1 MGLVREPSV
10 DGPAVVGR
18 YALYDKIA
26 SGGMATVHFGRLI
39 GPIGFSRTVAIKRML
54 PQYVS
59 DPGFVSM
66 FVDEAR
72 LASRIRHPNVI
83 PTLDVVS
90 QENELFLVLDYVH
103 GETLSQLIKTLNAE
117 QRRIP
122 PAYAAA
128 IVCGMLHGLHAAHNV
143 RNARG
148 ELLGLVHR
156 DVSPQNV
163 LVGTDGMARLLDFG
177 VAKASG
183 RLQVTI
189 NGQIKGKLAY
199 MSPEQVRGTV
209 TPLSDVYAAAAVLW
223 EALTCQRLFQ
233 NTTWTNVAQMIV
245 QREVEPPSKLVAD
258 LPPGLDAVVM
268 RGLEKDPKKRFA
280 SAREMALAIEDCVQL
295 AATYEVGEWVERTA
309 KAMLAER
316 AQKLAE
322 IESRASE
329 SRLEALSMPLVR
341 AAVAAALEPATSDLA
356 TRPDAIPSTHSS
368 QVTMKE
374 EATVN
379 TPGTPLTQIS
389 SNDVIRQAAANK
401 PLVRWIGLSAS
412 VAFAAI
418 IVAFVVRQRPQL
430 APLGEDHGPEV
441 GAAAQPATTQTPAAP
456 PISNIESA
464 AEAPSN
470 TTSPVV
476 EALASS
482 AVSRKGSKKGGA
494 ASKKGDK
501 GEKADK
507 GEKVDCN
514 PPYVVDESHVRRMK
528 PGCQ

>member
-1 MGLVREPSV
+1 MSLEREPNAE
-10 DGPAVVGR
+10 GHAVVGR

-26 SGGMATVHFGRLI
+26 AGGMATVHFGRLL

-54 PQYVS
+54 PQFVS

-103 GETLSQLIKTLNAE
+103 GETLSQLIKTLHVE
-117 QRRIP
+117 QKRIP

-143 RNARG
+143 KNARG

-177 VAKASG
+177 VAKAAG

-189 NGQIKGKLAY
+189 NGQVKGKLAY
-199 MSPEQVRGTV
+199 MAPEQVRGTV
-209 TPLSDVYAAAAVLW
+209 TPQSDVYAAAAVLW
-223 EALTCQRLFQ
+223 EALTCERLFQ
-233 NTTWTNVAQMIV
+233 NTTWTNVAQVIL
-245 QREVEPPSKLVAD
+245 QRQVEPPSTVVPE

-268 RGLEKDPKKRFA
+268 RGLEKDPKKRFG

-329 SRLEALSMPLVR
+329 SRLAAVSMPLVER
-341 AAVAAALEPATSDLA
+341 APAAASVEPATSDLD
-356 TRPDAIPSTHSS
+356 TRPDNAIPIITHSS

-374 EATVN
+374 EATDN
-379 TPGTPLTQIS
+379 SPGTPLTQIS
-389 SNDVIRQAAANK
+389 SNEVIAGSPTRA
-401 PLVRWIGLSAS
+401 LFRWIGLSAAVS
-412 VAFAAI
+412 CAAVI
-418 IVAFVVRQRPQL
+418 TVLVMRQRPQL
-430 APLGEDHGPEV
+430 APELDQRLDFV
-441 GAAAQPATTQTPAAP
+441 AAAQPAAAVTAVPPPILSIEPAAAAP
-456 PISNIESA
+456 SA
-464 AEAPSN
+464 AASAAVEAP
-470 TTSPVV
+470 
-476 EALASS
+476 ASS
-482 AVSRKGSKKGGA
+482 AASSARKGTKRSSGP
-494 ASKKGDK
+494 ASKK
-501 GEKADK
+501 AD
-507 GEKVDCN
+507 CT
-514 PPYVVDESHVRRMK
+514 PPYILDENHVRRPK
-528 PGCQ
+528 PGCS

>member
-1 MGLVREPSV
+1 MTMGLDREPSP
-10 DGPAVVGR
+10 DGHAVVGR

-26 SGGMATVHFGRLI
+26 AGGMATVHFGRLL

-54 PQYVS
+54 PQFVS

-90 QENELFLVLDYVH
+90 QESELFLVLDYVH
-103 GETLSQLIKTLNAE
+103 GETLSQLIKTLHAE
-117 QRRIP
+117 KKRIP

-177 VAKASG
+177 VAKAAG

-189 NGQIKGKLAY
+189 NGQVKGKLAY
-199 MSPEQVRGTV
+199 MAPEQVRGTV
-209 TPLSDVYAAAAVLW
+209 TPQSDVYAAAAVLW
-223 EALTCQRLFQ
+223 EALTCERLFQ
-233 NTTWTNVAQMIV
+233 NTTWTNVAQVIL
-245 QREVEPPSKLVAD
+245 QREVEPPSTVVAD
-258 LPPGLDAVVM
+258 LPAGLDAVVM
-268 RGLEKDPKKRFA
+268 RGLEKDPKNRFA

-295 AATYEVGEWVERTA
+295 AAVYEVGEWVERTA

-322 IESRASE
+322 IEGRASE
-329 SRLEALSMPLVR
+329 SRMAAVSMPLVE
-341 AAVAAALEPATSDLA
+341 AAARGASAEPATSELA
-356 TRPDAIPSTHSS
+356 TRPDAAIPITTHSS

-374 EATVN
+374 EATDN
-379 TPGTPLTQIS
+379 SPGTPLTQIS
-389 SNDVIRQAAANK
+389 SNDVVPGGSSKA
-401 PLVRWIGLSAS
+401 LVRWIGLSAAVACAAVIS
-412 VAFAAI
+412 VVFL
-418 IVAFVVRQRPQL
+418 RQRPQL
-430 APLGEDHGPEV
+430 APVANDVAEMFAANQP
-441 GAAAQPATTQTPAAP
+441 AAAATVPPPILSIEPATDTPAA
-456 PISNIESA
+456 
-464 AEAPSN
+464 
-470 TTSPVV
+470 TTAQVV
-476 EALASS
+476 EAPASS
-482 AVSRKGSKKGGA
+482 APSSSKKSSKRGA
-494 ASKKGDK
+494 ASSTKKP
-501 GEKADK
+501 
-507 GEKVDCN
+507 DCT
-514 PPYVVDESHVRRMK
+514 PPYTVDENHIRRLK
-528 PGCQ
+528 PQCL

>member
-1 MGLVREPSV
+1 MGLDREPTP
-10 DGPAVVGR
+10 DGHALVGR

-26 SGGMATVHFGRLI
+26 AGGMATVHFGRLI

-90 QENELFLVLDYVH
+90 QEDELFLVLDYVH
-103 GETLSQLIKTLNAE
+103 GETLSQLIKTLHAE
-117 QRRIP
+117 QKRIP

-143 RNARG
+143 KNAKG

-177 VAKASG
+177 VAKAAG

-189 NGQIKGKLAY
+189 NGQVKGKLAY
-199 MSPEQVRGTV
+199 MAPEQVRGTV
-209 TPLSDVYAAAAVLW
+209 TPQSDVYAASAVLW
-223 EALTCQRLFQ
+223 EALTCERLFQ
-233 NTTWTNVAQMIV
+233 NTTWTNVAQVIV
-245 QREVEPPSKLVAD
+245 QRQVEPPSTLVPD
-258 LPPGLDAVVM
+258 LPRELDAVVL

-295 AATYEVGEWVERTA
+295 AHIYEVGEWVERTA

-329 SRLEALSMPLVR
+329 SRLAAVSMPLVER
-341 AAVAAALEPATSDLA
+341 AAPRASVEPATSDLA
-356 TRPDAIPSTHSS
+356 TRPDNSVPAHSS

-379 TPGTPLTQIS
+379 SPGTPLTQIS
-389 SNDVIRQAAANK
+389 TNELVPSGPNK
-401 PLVRWIGLSAS
+401 ALVRWVGLSVG
-412 VAFAAI
+412 VATAAT
-418 IVAFVVRQRPQL
+418 VAVALLHQRPQL
-430 APLGEDHGPEV
+430 APIEPAQELA
-441 GAAAQPATTQTPAAP
+441 AAAQPTMAPVVPVAPPTLSVEPAA
-456 PISNIESA
+456 EG
-464 AEAPSN
+464 PSP

-482 AVSRKGSKKGGA
+482 AAAKKA
-494 ASKKGDK
+494 AKK
-501 GEKADK
+501 GEKSTGK
-507 GEKVDCN
+507 KVDCS
-514 PPYVVDESHVRRMK
+514 PPYTTDENHVRRMK
-528 PGCQ
+528 PECK

>member
-1 MGLVREPSV
+1 MGLDREPSP
-10 DGPAVVGR
+10 DGHAVVGR

-26 SGGMATVHFGRLI
+26 VGGMATVHFGRLL

-54 PQYVS
+54 PQFVS

-90 QENELFLVLDYVH
+90 QEDELFLVLDYVH
-103 GETLSQLIKTLNAE
+103 GETLSQLIKTLHAE
-117 QRRIP
+117 QKRIP

-143 RNARG
+143 KNARG

-177 VAKASG
+177 VAKAAG

-189 NGQIKGKLAY
+189 NGQVKGKLAY
-199 MSPEQVRGTV
+199 MAPEQVRGTV
-209 TPLSDVYAAAAVLW
+209 TPQTDVYAAAAVLW
-223 EALTCQRLFQ
+223 EALTCERLFQ
-233 NTTWTNVAQMIV
+233 NTTWTNVAQVIL
-245 QREVEPPSKLVAD
+245 QREVEPPSSVV
-258 LPPGLDAVVM
+258 PGLPRDLDGVVM

-295 AATYEVGEWVERTA
+295 AAIYEVGEWVERTA
-309 KAMLAER
+309 KTMLGER

-329 SRLEALSMPLVR
+329 SRLAAVSMPLVER
-341 AAVAAALEPATSDLA
+341 APIQTFVEPATSDLD
-356 TRPDAIPSTHSS
+356 TRPDNAIPIITHSS

-374 EATVN
+374 EATFN
-379 TPGTPLTQIS
+379 SPGTPLTQIS
-389 SNDVIRQAAANK
+389 SNDIIYGGPHRA
-401 PLVRWIGLSAS
+401 LVRWIGLSAA
-412 VAFAAI
+412 VACAAAATVI
-418 IVAFVVRQRPQL
+418 FLRQRPQL
-430 APLGEDHGPEV
+430 APLGNDAMEF
-441 GAAAQPATTQTPAAP
+441 AAAAAAAAVAP
-456 PISNIESA
+456 PPMPPPVFSVEPAI
-464 AEAPSN
+464 EAPSP

-476 EALASS
+476 EALVASS
-482 AVSRKGSKKGGA
+482 APTSPRKGAKKGA
-494 ASKKGDK
+494 TSANK
-501 GEKADK
+501 KAD
-507 GEKVDCN
+507 CT
-514 PPYVVDESHVRRMK
+514 PPYVVDENHIRRIK
-528 PGCQ
+528 PQCL

>member
-1 MGLVREPSV
+1 MGLDREPTS
-10 DGPAVVGR
+10 DGHAVVGR

-26 SGGMATVHFGRLI
+26 AGGMATVHFGRLI

-66 FVDEAR
+66 FIDEAR

-103 GETLSQLIKTLNAE
+103 GETLSQLIKTLHAE

-143 RNARG
+143 KNARG

-177 VAKASG
+177 VAKAAG

-189 NGQIKGKLAY
+189 NGQVKGKLAY
-199 MSPEQVRGTV
+199 MAPEQVRGTV
-209 TPLSDVYAAAAVLW
+209 TPQSDVYAASAVLW

-233 NTTWTNVAQMIV
+233 NTTWTNVAQVIL
-245 QREVEPPSKLVAD
+245 QREVEPPSSVVPD
-258 LPPGLDAVVM
+258 LPHDLDAVVL

-280 SAREMALAIEDCVQL
+280 SAREMAQAIEDCVQL
-295 AATYEVGEWVERTA
+295 AAIYEVGEWVERTA

-329 SRLEALSMPLVR
+329 SRM
-341 AAVAAALEPATSDLA
+341 AAVSLPVVERATRPTVTAPEPATSDLA
-356 TRPDAIPSTHSS
+356 TRPDAAIPVATHSS

-389 SNDVIRQAAANK
+389 SNEIVPGGPNK
-401 PLVRWIGLSAS
+401 ALVRWVGLSAG
-412 VAFAAI
+412 VACAAI
-418 IVAFVVRQRPQL
+418 ITVLMLRQKPQL
-430 APLGEDHGPEV
+430 APMGNEGTLEPI
-441 GAAAQPATTQTPAAP
+441 AATQPVSAPVVAVPP
-456 PISNIESA
+456 PILSVEPA
-464 AEAPSN
+464 GDAPST

-482 AVSRKGSKKGGA
+482 AGSSKKGTKRPGTST
-494 ASKKGDK
+494 SK
-501 GEKADK
+501 
-507 GEKVDCN
+507 KVDCT
-514 PPYVVDESHVRRMK
+514 PPYFVDENRVKHMK
-528 PGCQ
+528 PECK

>member
-1 MGLVREPSV
+1 MGLDREPSP
-10 DGPAVVGR
+10 DGHAVVGR

-26 SGGMATVHFGRLI
+26 AGGMATVHFGRLL

-54 PQYVS
+54 PQFVS

-83 PTLDVVS
+83 PTLDVVA

-103 GETLSQLIKTLNAE
+103 GETLSQLIKTLHAE
-117 QRRIP
+117 QKRIP

-143 RNARG
+143 KNARG

-177 VAKASG
+177 VAKAAG

-189 NGQIKGKLAY
+189 NGQVKGKLAY
-199 MSPEQVRGTV
+199 MAPEQVRGAV
-209 TPLSDVYAAAAVLW
+209 TAQSDVYAAAAVLW
-223 EALTCQRLFQ
+223 EALTCERLFQ
-233 NTTWTNVAQMIV
+233 NTTWTNVAQVIL
-245 QREVEPPSKLVAD
+245 QRQVEPPSSVVSD

-295 AATYEVGEWVERTA
+295 AAMYEVGEWVERTA
-309 KAMLAER
+309 KTMLAER

-322 IESRASE
+322 IEGRASE
-329 SRLEALSMPLVR
+329 SRLAAVSMPLVEPATR
-341 AAVAAALEPATSDLA
+341 ATAVEPATSDLA
-356 TRPDAIPSTHSS
+356 TRPDAAIPVNTHSS

-374 EATVN
+374 EATDN
-379 TPGTPLTQIS
+379 SPGTPLTQIS
-389 SNDVIRQAAANK
+389 SNDIVATGSSKA
-401 PLVRWIGLSAS
+401 LVRWMGLSAGVACAAVIS
-412 VAFAAI
+412 V
-418 IVAFVVRQRPQL
+418 VLLRQRPQL
-430 APLGEDHGPEV
+430 APIGNEAIAEL
-441 GAAAQPATTQTPAAP
+441 GAANQPAPAPTVPP
-456 PISNIESA
+456 PILSVEPVSDIPSA
-464 AEAPSN
+464 
-470 TTSPVV
+470 TTTPVV
-476 EALASS
+476 EAPASS
-482 AVSRKGSKKGGA
+482 APS
-494 ASKKGDK
+494 ASKKGAK
-501 GEKADK
+501 RGAGASSKK
-507 GEKVDCN
+507 PDCN
-514 PPYVVDESHVRRMK
+514 PPYVVDENHVRRMK
-528 PGCQ
+528 PQCL

>member
-1 MGLVREPSV
+1 MGLEREPSP
-10 DGPAVVGR
+10 DGHAVVGR

-26 SGGMATVHFGRLI
+26 AGGMATVHFGRLL

-54 PQYVS
+54 PQFVS

-103 GETLSQLIKTLNAE
+103 GETLSQLIKTLHAE
-117 QRRIP
+117 QKRIP
-122 PAYAAA
+122 SAYAAA

-163 LVGTDGMARLLDFG
+163 LVVTDGMARLLDFG
-177 VAKASG
+177 VAKAAG

-189 NGQIKGKLAY
+189 NGQVKGKLAY
-199 MSPEQVRGTV
+199 MAPEQVRGTV
-209 TPLSDVYAAAAVLW
+209 TPQSDVYAAAAVLW
-223 EALTCQRLFQ
+223 EALTCERLFQ
-233 NTTWTNVAQMIV
+233 NTTWTNVAQVIL
-245 QREVEPPSKLVAD
+245 QREVEPPSSVVPD
-258 LPPGLDAVVM
+258 LPRELDAVVL

-280 SAREMALAIEDCVQL
+280 TAREMALAIEDCVQL
-295 AATYEVGEWVERTA
+295 AAAYEVGEWVERTA

-329 SRLEALSMPLVR
+329 SRMAAVSMPLVEKAR
-341 AAVAAALEPATSDLA
+341 PETAIEPATSDLD
-356 TRPDAIPSTHSS
+356 TRRDNVIPISTHSS
-368 QVTMKE
+368 QITMKE
-374 EATVN
+374 EATDGS
-379 TPGTPLTQIS
+379 PGTPLTQIS
-389 SNDVIRQAAANK
+389 SNDVVAGGSNRA
-401 PLVRWIGLSAS
+401 LLRWIGLSAAVIS
-412 VAFAAI
+412 AAAI
-418 IVAFVVRQRPQL
+418 GLVAVRQRPQL
-430 APLGEDHGPEV
+430 LLSPDEGAPEL
-441 GAAAQPATTQTPAAP
+441 GAAAAP
-456 PISNIESA
+456 PT
-464 AEAPSN
+464 APPVVATVEPSPEPPP
-470 TTSPVV
+470 TAGPVV
-476 EALASS
+476 EAMASAS
-482 AVSRKGSKKGGA
+482 ASAAPSSSRKTTKRGAGSPKKG
-494 ASKKGDK
+494 
-501 GEKADK
+501 
-507 GEKVDCN
+507 DCN

-528 PGCQ
+528 PHCL

>member
-1 MGLVREPSV
+1 MGLDREPGS
-10 DGPAVVGR
+10 DGHAVVGR

-26 SGGMATVHFGRLI
+26 AGGMATVHFGRLL

-103 GETLSQLIKTLNAE
+103 GETLSQLIKTLHVE
-117 QRRIP
+117 QKRIP

-143 RNARG
+143 KNAKG

-177 VAKASG
+177 VAKAAG

-189 NGQIKGKLAY
+189 NGQVKGKLAY
-199 MSPEQVRGTV
+199 MAPEQVRGAV
-209 TPLSDVYAAAAVLW
+209 TPQSDVYAAAAVLW
-223 EALTCQRLFQ
+223 EALTCERLFQ
-233 NTTWTNVAQMIV
+233 NTTWTNVAQVIL
-245 QREVEPPSKLVAD
+245 QREVEPPSTVVSD
-258 LPPGLDAVVM
+258 LPAGLDAVVM
-268 RGLEKDPKKRFA
+268 RGLEKDPRKRF
-280 SAREMALAIEDCVQL
+280 STAREMALAIEDCVQL
-295 AATYEVGEWVERTA
+295 AHIYEVGEWVERTA

-329 SRLEALSMPLVR
+329 SRLAAVSMPLVEAHSR
-341 AAVAAALEPATSDLA
+341 VTSVEPATSDLA
-356 TRPDAIPSTHSS
+356 TRPDAAVPVNTHSS

-374 EATVN
+374 EATDN
-379 TPGTPLTQIS
+379 SPGTPLTQIS
-389 SNDVIRQAAANK
+389 SNDVTAGGTNK
-401 PLVRWIGLSAS
+401 ALVRWLGLSAA
-412 VAFAAI
+412 VACAALI
-418 IVAFVVRQRPQL
+418 TVLLVVRQRPQL
-430 APLGEDHGPEV
+430 APIGNESMDVALATQP
-441 GAAAQPATTQTPAAP
+441 AAAPTVPP
-456 PISNIESA
+456 PILSVEPT
-464 AEAPSN
+464 AEAPSA
-470 TTSPVV
+470 PVPQSV
-476 EALASS
+476 ETLPASAPS
-482 AVSRKGSKKGGA
+482 SSNKKTIKRA
-494 ASKKGDK
+494 PEKEKPNKKS
-501 GEKADK
+501 E
-507 GEKVDCN
+507 CN
-514 PPYVVDESHVRRMK
+514 PPYVVDENHIRRIK
-528 PGCQ
+528 PQCL

>member
-1 MGLVREPSV
+1 MGLDREPAL
-10 DGPAVVGR
+10 DGHAVVGR

-26 SGGMATVHFGRLI
+26 AGGMATVHFGRLL

-54 PQYVS
+54 PQFVS

-103 GETLSQLIKTLNAE
+103 GETLSQLIKTIHSE
-117 QRRIP
+117 QKRIP

-143 RNARG
+143 KNARG

-177 VAKASG
+177 VAKAAG

-189 NGQIKGKLAY
+189 NGQVKGKLAY
-199 MSPEQVRGTV
+199 MAPEQVRGTV
-209 TPLSDVYAAAAVLW
+209 TAQSDVYAAAAVLW
-223 EALTCQRLFQ
+223 EALTCERLFQ
-233 NTTWTNVAQMIV
+233 NTTWTNVAQIILE
-245 QREVEPPSKLVAD
+245 REVEPPSSIVSD

-280 SAREMALAIEDCVQL
+280 SAREMALAIEDCVEL
-295 AATYEVGEWVERTA
+295 AAIYEVGEWVERTA
-309 KAMLAER
+309 KTMLAER

-322 IESRASE
+322 IEGRASD
-329 SRLEALSMPLVR
+329 SRLAAVSMPLVQ
-341 AAVAAALEPATSDLA
+341 VAARVTSLEPATSDLA
-356 TRPDAIPSTHSS
+356 TRPDGAIPVVTHAS

-374 EATVN
+374 EATDN
-379 TPGTPLTQIS
+379 SPGTPLTQIS
-389 SNDVIRQAAANK
+389 SNDVISSTTPARA
-401 PLVRWIGLSAS
+401 LFRWVGLSAAVAAAAALS
-412 VAFAAI
+412 VLLLQ
-418 IVAFVVRQRPQL
+418 QRPRL
-430 APLGEDHGPEV
+430 APIEDEEITEL
-441 GAAAQPATTQTPAAP
+441 GAASQPAPAVPLPILSVDPDTDDPSATPA
-456 PISNIESA
+456 
-464 AEAPSN
+464 
-470 TTSPVV
+470 PVL

-482 AVSRKGSKKGGA
+482 ASSPAKKPTKRSA
-494 ASKKGDK
+494 APSNIKKT
-501 GEKADK
+501 E
-507 GEKVDCN
+507 CS
-514 PPYVVDESHVRRMK
+514 PPYVVDENHVRHLK
-528 PGCQ
+528 PQCF

>member
-1 MGLVREPSV
+1 MGLDREPTP
-10 DGPAVVGR
+10 DGHAVVGR

-26 SGGMATVHFGRLI
+26 AGGMATVHFGRLI

-103 GETLSQLIKTLNAE
+103 GETLSQLIKTLHAE
-117 QRRIP
+117 QKRIP

-143 RNARG
+143 KNARG

-177 VAKASG
+177 VAKAAG

-189 NGQIKGKLAY
+189 NGQVKGKLAY
-199 MSPEQVRGTV
+199 MAPEQVRGTV
-209 TPLSDVYAAAAVLW
+209 TAQSDVYAAAAVLW

-233 NTTWTNVAQMIV
+233 NTTWTNVAQVIL
-245 QREVEPPSKLVAD
+245 QREVEPPSTIVPD
-258 LPPGLDAVVM
+258 LPHDLDAVIL

-295 AATYEVGEWVERTA
+295 AAIYEVGEWVERTA

-329 SRLEALSMPLVR
+329 SRLAAVSLPVVER
-341 AAVAAALEPATSDLA
+341 AARAAAVEPATSDLA
-356 TRPDAIPSTHSS
+356 TRPDAAIPSTHSS

-389 SNDVIRQAAANK
+389 SNEMITSGPSKA
-401 PLVRWIGLSAS
+401 LVRWLGLSAG
-412 VAFAAI
+412 VTCAA
-418 IVAFVVRQRPQL
+418 VVTVLMLRQRPQL
-430 APLGEDHGPEV
+430 APTGSEGVELPS
-441 GAAAQPATTQTPAAP
+441 AAAQPVFAPAVAVPP
-456 PISNIESA
+456 PILSVEPVGEGSS
-464 AEAPSN
+464 P

-482 AVSRKGSKKGGA
+482 AGSSKKGAKRAPG
-494 ASKKGDK
+494 STNK
-501 GEKADK
+501 
-507 GEKVDCN
+507 KVDCN
-514 PPYVVDESHVRRMK
+514 PPYVVDENRVRRMK
-528 PGCQ
+528 PECK

>member
-1 MGLVREPSV
+1 MGLDREPTPDSH
-10 DGPAVVGR
+10 AVVGR

-26 SGGMATVHFGRLI
+26 AGGMATVHFGRLL

-54 PQYVS
+54 PQFVS

-90 QENELFLVLDYVH
+90 QEDELFLVLDYVH
-103 GETLSQLIKTLNAE
+103 GETLSQLIKNLHAE
-117 QRRIP
+117 QKRIP

-143 RNARG
+143 KNARG

-177 VAKASG
+177 VAKAAG

-189 NGQIKGKLAY
+189 NGQVKGKLAY
-199 MSPEQVRGTV
+199 MAPEQVRGTV
-209 TPLSDVYAAAAVLW
+209 TPQTDVYAAAAVLW
-223 EALTCQRLFQ
+223 EALTCERLFQ
-233 NTTWTNVAQMIV
+233 NTTWTNVAQVIL
-245 QREVEPPSKLVAD
+245 QREVEPPSSVVPG
-258 LPPGLDAVVM
+258 LPHDLDAVVM

-309 KAMLAER
+309 KTMLAER

-329 SRLEALSMPLVR
+329 SRLAAVSMPLVER
-341 AAVAAALEPATSDLA
+341 APLATLVEPATSELQ
-356 TRPDAIPSTHSS
+356 TRPDNAIGIITHSS

-374 EATVN
+374 EATDN
-379 TPGTPLTQIS
+379 SPGTPLTQIS
-389 SNDVIRQAAANK
+389 SNDIIPSGPNRA
-401 PLVRWIGLSAS
+401 LIRWIGLSAA
-412 VAFAAI
+412 VACAAA
-418 IVAFVVRQRPQL
+418 VTVVLLRQRPQL
-430 APLGEDHGPEV
+430 APLGNEV
-441 GAAAQPATTQTPAAP
+441 AEVAAAGARAPATTPVPPPVLSVEPAVEMQSATP
-456 PISNIESA
+456 SQ
-464 AEAPSN
+464 
-470 TTSPVV
+470 VV
-476 EALASS
+476 ETLAAS
-482 AVSRKGSKKGGA
+482 APTPSRKGMKKGSA
-494 ASKKGDK
+494 ASNK
-501 GEKADK
+501 
-507 GEKVDCN
+507 KVDCT
-514 PPYVVDESHVRRMK
+514 PPYVVDENHIRRIK
-528 PGCQ
+528 PQCL

>member
-1 MGLVREPSV
+1 
-10 DGPAVVGR
+10 
-18 YALYDKIA
+18 
-26 SGGMATVHFGRLI
+26 
-39 GPIGFSRTVAIKRML
+39 ML

-117 QRRIP
+117 QKRIP

-143 RNARG
+143 KNARG

-177 VAKASG
+177 VAKAAG

-189 NGQIKGKLAY
+189 NGQVKGKLAY
-199 MSPEQVRGTV
+199 MAPEQVRGTV
-209 TPLSDVYAAAAVLW
+209 TPQSDVYAAAAVLW

-233 NTTWTNVAQMIV
+233 NTTWTNVAQVIL
-245 QREVEPPSKLVAD
+245 QREVEPPSSVVPD
-258 LPPGLDAVVM
+258 LPHDLDAVVL

-295 AATYEVGEWVERTA
+295 AAIYEVGEWVERTA

-329 SRLEALSMPLVR
+329 SRMAVVSLPVVEKAAHP
-341 AAVAAALEPATSDLA
+341 AVAVPEPATSDLA
-356 TRPDAIPSTHSS
+356 TRPDAAPS

-389 SNDVIRQAAANK
+389 SNDIIPGGPNK
-401 PLVRWIGLSAS
+401 ALVRWVGLSAG
-412 VAFAAI
+412 VACAAI
-418 IVAFVVRQRPQL
+418 VTILMLRPKPQL
-430 APLGEDHGPEV
+430 GPMGNEGTLEPVAATQPVSAPVVAVP
-441 GAAAQPATTQTPAAP
+441 P
-456 PISNIESA
+456 PILSVEPA
-464 AEAPSN
+464 GEAPST

-482 AVSRKGSKKGGA
+482 AGSSKKGTKRLGG
-494 ASKKGDK
+494 STNK
-501 GEKADK
+501 
-507 GEKVDCN
+507 KVDCN
-514 PPYVVDESHVRRMK
+514 PPYVVDENRVRRMK
-528 PGCQ
+528 PECK